1 MHDTNKNNRKR
12 SKNLAQRVTI
22 FVVSLSL
29 VGVCA
34 ASAAKI
40 ARDNAEFGT
49 AETEEVTEVYTEE
62 TLTETTVSTTAQTT
76 QAEIQTTEAETETQI
91 ATTKPSTTSAPKTT
105 AKPTTTKAQTTAK
118 PKTTSA
124 PKTTAKP
131 KTTAAPKTTAK
142 PVQKDA
148 TVKIT
153 VVDSAANVLKTFSVK
168 VPAGTRMNTLYL
180 KGVIAEN
187 GYNSTGEFSGD
198 AFFAVAESGASY
210 NLTAYV
216 S

>member
-1 MHDTNKNNRKR
+1 MDDINKKRKR

-22 FVVSLSL
+22 FVVSLSI

-40 ARDNAEFGT
+40 VRDNAEFGT
-49 AETEEVTEVYTEE
+49 AETEEVTEVFNEE
-62 TLTETTVSTTAQTT
+62 TFEETTVSTTAETT
-76 QAEIQTTEAETETQI
+76 HEETQTTEAETETQ
-91 ATTKPSTTSAPKTT
+91 TTTSKPTTTSAPITIVR
-105 AKPTTTKAQTTAK
+105 PTTTKAQTTAK

-131 KTTAAPKTTAK
+131 QTTAKPKTTAK
-142 PVQKDA
+142 PVEKDA

-153 VVDSAANVLKTFSVK
+153 VVDSSSAPIKTFSVK

-180 KGVIAEN
+180 KGILAEN

-198 AFFAVAESGASY
+198 AFFTVAESGASY
-210 NLTAYV
+210 TLTAYV